1 MKSKIPRQVFILGM
15 VSLFTD
21 IASEML
27 YPITPIF
34 LTAVLGS
41 SMAIVGVIEG
51 IAELI
56 SGILKGYFG
65 NISDKVGKRSIF
77 VVIGY
82 SLSALA
88 KPLPGIFQNI
98 PTVLI
103 SRVADRTGKGIRTAP
118 RDALLGSY
126 SNGNSGAIFG
136 FHRGMDTL
144 GAAIGP
150 AAALVLLH
158 FFPNDFQLIF
168 LLAFVPSAF
177 AVFFTFLVKDKP
189 VESKSRSRK
198 NYAEFWKSTPASYKK
213 LLVLITIFS
222 LVNSSDVFLI
232 LKSKNV
238 SDSGTLAILGYI
250 FYNLI
255 YAGASYPLGGLADK
269 FGKRKIFSLGLIIF
283 SLVYFGFALIPNI
296 EIIWVLFALY
306 GIYTAA
312 TEGVS
317 KAWVS
322 DLIPNEQRGS
332 GIGLLTMLSSFAV
345 MLGSFTAGILWDKF
359 GSSVPFLLSAIVSL
373 IIAFFIFFQ
382 KDNSALKS
390 DL

>member
-1 MKSKIPRQVFILGM
+1 MKSKIPKQVIILGM

-51 IAELI
+51 IAEFI
-56 SGILKGYFG
+56 SGLLKGYFG
-65 NISDKVGKRSIF
+65 NVSDKVGKRSIF

-82 SLSALA
+82 SLSALS
-88 KPLPGIFQNI
+88 KPLPGIFANI
-98 PTVLI
+98 PTVLF

-126 SNGNSGAIFG
+126 SNGNSGKIFG

-150 AAALVLLH
+150 AAALVLLQ

-168 LLAFVPSAF
+168 LLAFVPSAI

-189 VESKSRSRK
+189 VESKSKFRK
-198 NYAEFWKSTPASYKK
+198 NYAEFWKSAPASYKRI
-213 LLVLITIFS
+213 LILITIFS

-232 LKSKNV
+232 LKSKDV
-238 SDSGTLAILGYI
+238 SNSETLAILGYI

-255 YAGASYPLGGLADK
+255 YAGASFPLGGLADK
-269 FGKRKIFSLGLIIF
+269 YGKKRIFSFGLIIF
-283 SLVYFGFALIPNI
+283 SLVYFGFALIPDI
-296 EIIWVLFALY
+296 EIIWILFALY

-322 DLIPNEQRGS
+322 DLIPDEQRGS
-332 GIGLLTMLSSFAV
+332 GIGLLTMLSSFSI
-345 MLGSFTAGILWDKF
+345 MLGSFTAGVLWDKF
-359 GSSVPFLLSAIVSL
+359 GSSVPFLISAMVSL
-373 IIAFFIFFQ
+373 IIALLIFLQ
-382 KDNSALKS
+382 KEDITVK
-390 DL
+390 